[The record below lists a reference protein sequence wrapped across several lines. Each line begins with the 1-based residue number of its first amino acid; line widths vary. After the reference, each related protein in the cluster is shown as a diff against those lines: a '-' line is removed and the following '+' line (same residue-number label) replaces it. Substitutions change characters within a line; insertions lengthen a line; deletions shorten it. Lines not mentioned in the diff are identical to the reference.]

1 MTRKTWSMALVGM
14 LGGAAILAA
23 AEKAKPAQDDL
34 SVVKRAVASN
44 STASAPAGPQAE
56 AQPTPRAAARGHEP
70 QWFKVRVVDKASG
83 KKKVTV
89 NMPLA
94 LVKALGDDLPV
105 DWPCGEAT
113 REVRSSLKISE
124 VLAAL
129 EAGQDLVQ
137 VDDDES
143 EVRVWVE

>member
-1 MTRKTWSMALVGM
+1 MTLVGM
-14 LGGAAILAA
+14 LGGAALVAA
-23 AEKAKPAQDDL
+23 GEPAKPAQDDL
-34 SVVKRAVASN
+34 SVVKRAVASDT
-44 STASAPAGPQAE
+44 TASAPARPAAAAQAA
-56 AQPTPRAAARGHEP
+56 AQPAPRTAARGHEP
-70 QWFKVRVVDKASG
+70 QWFKVRIVDKASG
-83 KKKVTV
+83 RKKVTV

-105 DWPCGEAT
+105 DWSCGEHA
-113 REVRSSLKISE
+113 RVRSSLKISE

>member
-1 MTRKTWSMALVGM
+1 MTRTTCSIALVGM
-14 LGGAAILAA
+14 LGGAALTA
-23 AEKAKPAQDDL
+23 AEQPKAAQDDL
-34 SVVKRAVASN
+34 AVVKRAVAADA
-44 STASAPAGPQAE
+44 TAMTPARPQADP
-56 AQPTPRAAARGHEP
+56 QPAPRAAAPGHEP

-94 LVKALGDDLPV
+94 LVRALGDDLPV
-105 DWPCGEAT
+105 DWPCGDHA
-113 REVRSSLKISE
+113 RVRSSLKVSD

-137 VDDDES
+137 VDDEDS
-143 EVRVWVE
+143 EVRIWVE

>member
-1 MTRKTWSMALVGM
+1 MTRTTWSMALVGM
-14 LGGAAILAA
+14 LGGAAFLTA
-23 AEKAKPAQDDL
+23 AEQPKPAQDDL
-34 SVVKRAVASN
+34 SVVRRAVATDA
-44 STASAPAGPQAE
+44 TASTPVRPQAD
-56 AQPTPRAAARGHEP
+56 AQPAPRAAARGHEP
-70 QWFKVRVVDKASG
+70 QWFKVRIVDKASG

-105 DWPCGEAT
+105 DWPCGEHA
-113 REVRSSLKISE
+113 RVRSSLKVSE

-137 VDDDES
+137 VDDEES